1 MTALEL
7 LAPARNLACGMAAID
22 HGADAVYIGAPQYGA
37 RAAAGNTLD
46 DIRVLCDYA
55 HRFLA
60 KVYVTV
66 NTIVYDREL
75 EEVGALVDQLATM
88 GVDAILVQ
96 DMALV
101 RMVAERKQKA
111 GWGMALHASTQ
122 TDNRT
127 AERVAWLHSIGF
139 SRVVLARELSVSE
152 MDDIHRQV
160 PDVELEAFV
169 HGALCVSYSGVCYAS
184 QYCFGRSANRGECA
198 QFCRL
203 RFDLTDA
210 DGQRVDSPRYWL
222 SLRDMCRIDH
232 LSEMAAAGIT
242 SFKIEGRLKDEAY
255 VKNVVAAYSQQLDR
269 VVAASGGVYR
279 RASLG
284 RVSLAFA
291 PDLHKTFNRGFTGY
305 FIDGKG
311 DDIASPDTPKAL
323 GEYVGKVKEVRRDS
337 FNVAGLSSFANGD
350 GLCFFDRNRTLCG
363 FRVNRAEGNRIYP
376 QKMPPQLRPG
386 MALYR
391 NTDAVFDKTLARQSA
406 VRRIPV
412 TMHIIAA
419 DDGLCLEA
427 EVLGTDIK
435 AAVRQS
441 VDFQEARQ
449 PQEANIRQQLS
460 RLGNTIYEASEVIV
474 DSEVKGLFVPSSV
487 LADMRRQAVEALNQS
502 LSDKSDKSDSS
513 DKSDLSDLSAPSAQ
527 AAPTVPSVYARYSY
541 LYNVANEVARQF
553 YADHGMPNVG
563 QAFEMGNT
571 HPDKGRGEPLLMQCR
586 HCVRRLLG
594 YCTKERKKMPWREP
608 LSLALPDGRH
618 FRLEFDCRHCQM
630 LVYAEN

>member
-1 MTALEL
+1 MIPLEL
-7 LAPARNLACGMAAID
+7 LAPARNLSCGMAAID
-22 HGADAVYIGAPQYGA
+22 HGADAVYIGAPQFGA

-46 DIRVLCDYA
+46 DIKILCDYA

-66 NTIVYDREL
+66 NTIIYDHEL
-75 EEVGALVDQLATM
+75 EEVCSLLDHLEKI

-96 DMALV
+96 DMALLRV
-101 RMVAERKQKA
+101 VTERKRTA

-127 AERVAWLHSIGF
+127 AERVAWLRSIGF
-139 SRVVLARELSVSE
+139 SRVVLARELSVNE
-152 MDDIHRQV
+152 MEHIHHQV

-184 QYCFGRSANRGECA
+184 QFCFGRSANRGECA

-203 RFDLTDA
+203 RFDLIDA
-210 DGQRVDSPRYWL
+210 DGQHVESPRYWL
-222 SLRDMCRIDH
+222 SLRDMCRIGH
-232 LSEMAAAGIT
+232 LSEMADAGIT

-255 VKNVVAAYSQQLDR
+255 VKNVVAAYSQQLDK
-269 VVAASGGVYR
+269 VVAESDGKYC

-284 RVSLAFA
+284 NVSLMFT
-291 PDLHKTFNRGFTGY
+291 PNLHKTFNRGFTGY
-305 FIDGKG
+305 FIDGNG

-337 FNVAGLSSFANGD
+337 FNVAGLASFANGD

-376 QKMPPQLRPG
+376 QRMPSQLRQG

-391 NTDAVFDKTLARQSA
+391 NTDAVMDRILARQSA

-412 TMHIIAA
+412 TLHLMKA
-419 DDGLCLEA
+419 DNGLRLEM
-427 EVLGTDIK
+427 EVQGTDMK
-435 AAVRQS
+435 VEVMQP
-441 VDFQEARQ
+441 VDIQEARQ
-449 PQEANIRQQLS
+449 PQEANMRQQLL
-460 RLGNTIYEASEVIV
+460 RLGNTIYEATEVLISDDV
-474 DSEVKGLFVPSSV
+474 AKLFVPSSV
-487 LADMRRQAVEALNQS
+487 LANMRRQAVEALNRL
-502 LSDKSDKSDSS
+502 LSAS
-513 DKSDLSDLSAPSAQ
+513 SDLSDPSDLSCSSGFSAP
-527 AAPTVPSVYARYSY
+527 PMPLVYARYSY
-541 LYNVANEVARQF
+541 LYNVANESARQF
-553 YADHGMPNVG
+553 YADCGMSNMG
-563 QAFEMGNT
+563 KAFELGNT
-571 HPDKGRGEPLLMQCR
+571 HSDKGRGEPLLMQCR
-586 HCVRRLLG
+586 HCIRRLLG

-618 FRLEFDCRHCQM
+618 FRLEFDCSHCQM

>member
-1 MTALEL
+1 MIPLEL
-7 LAPARNLACGMAAID
+7 LAPARNLSCGIAAID
-22 HGADAVYIGAPQYGA
+22 HGADAVYIGAPQFGA

-46 DIRVLCDYA
+46 DIRTLCDYA

-66 NTIVYDREL
+66 NTIVYDHEL
-75 EEVGALVDQLATM
+75 EEVGSLVDQLAGM

-101 RMVAERKQKA
+101 RMIAERKRTA

-127 AERVAWLHSIGF
+127 AERVAWLHGQGF
-139 SRVVLARELSVSE
+139 SRVVLARELSARE
-152 MDDIHRQV
+152 MADIHHQV
-160 PDVELEAFV
+160 PGIELEAFV

-203 RFDLTDA
+203 KFDLTDA
-210 DGQRVDSPRYWL
+210 TGQRVDGPRYWL
-222 SLRDMCRIDH
+222 SLRDMCRISH
-232 LSEMAAAGIT
+232 LGEMAEAGVT

-255 VKNVVAAYSQQLDR
+255 VKNVVAAYSRQLDK
-269 VVAASGGVYR
+269 VVAESGGR
-279 RASLG
+279 FCRASLG
-284 RVSLAFA
+284 RVTLAFT

-305 FIDGKG
+305 FIDGNG

-337 FNVAGLSSFANGD
+337 FNVAGLASFANGD
-350 GLCFFDRNRTLCG
+350 GLCFFDLDKTLWG

-376 QKMPPQLRPG
+376 QKMPRQLRSG

-391 NTDAVFDKTLARQSA
+391 NADAAMDKMLSRQSA
-406 VRRIPV
+406 TRRIPV
-412 TMHIIAA
+412 MMNFWAK
-419 DDGLCLEA
+419 DDTLFLEVR
-427 EVLGTDIK
+427 VLGTDLIVTVK
-435 AAVRQS
+435 QPAVL
-441 VDFQEARQ
+441 QEARQ
-449 PQEANIRQQLS
+449 PQEANMRQQLS
-460 RLGNTIYEASEVIV
+460 RLGNTVYEASEVAI
-474 DSEVKGLFVPSSV
+474 DRQTSGYFVPSSV
-487 LADMRRQAVEALNQS
+487 LSDMRRQAVEALDR
-502 LSDKSDKSDSS
+502 LIASS
-513 DKSDLSDLSAPSAQ
+513 SPS
-527 AAPTVPSVYARYSY
+527 VPSSPFTSSSPSSPSSPSSYSRYSY
-541 LYNVANEVARQF
+541 LYNIANEPARQF
-553 YADHGMPNVG
+553 YADHGLPHVG
-563 QAFEMGNT
+563 KAFELGNT
-571 HPDKGRGEPLLMQCR
+571 HPDTGAGAPLLMQCR
-586 HCVRRLLG
+586 HCIRRLLG
-594 YCTKERKKMPWREP
+594 YCTKEGKKMPWREP